1 MDSNSS
7 ERRFYAALFVIALL
21 VVGFIGIFAY
31 RAIQSQKAKE
41 LSPEA
46 SARANQLAEEFHEG
60 KGLLCYFD
68 TGSITP
74 NPGNGEYIVVSDN
87 RVVYTSSDWEIFP
100 GATMGN
106 YDTGEKGIPVYFI
119 DIGDT
124 EVQYT
129 DTVYYREFDNEGKTT
144 FWKCCGRLHSTE
156 EVKPT
161 TPFPYEA
168 GVQEYKN
175 TENT

>member
-1 MDSNSS
+1 MDRDSN
-7 ERRFYAALFVIALL
+7 EGRFYAVLFVIAVL
-21 VVGFIGIFAY
+21 VVGVIGVFVY
-31 RAIQSQKAKE
+31 RTIQNQEAKE
-41 LSPEA
+41 ISPEA
-46 SARANQLAEEFHEG
+46 STRAKQLAEEFHEG

-68 TGSITP
+68 TGAITP
-74 NPGNGEYIVVSDN
+74 NPNNGEYVIISDN
-87 RVVYTSSDWEIFP
+87 QVIYTSSDWEVFP

-106 YDTGEKGIPVYFI
+106 YDTLEKGIPVYFI
-119 DIGDT
+119 NIGDT

-129 DTVYYREFDNEGKTT
+129 DTVYYREFDNEGKTI

-161 TPFPYEA
+161 PPFPYEA
-168 GVQEYKN
+168 SVQEYKN